1 MDPLLGTGVALLL
14 AMVGY
19 VYWRIPFHTLGKG
32 RVLLV
37 RGVLAIVGLAVGY
50 VMAASHGLHRP
61 SALAVFLATFAGVHV
76 PAAVILFVKHA
87 RGSGKS

>member
-14 AMVGY
+14 AMAGY
-19 VYWRIPFHTLGKG
+19 VYWRIPFHTAGK
-32 RVLLV
+32 RRVVLL
-37 RGVLAIVGLAVGY
+37 RAVLAVVGLSVGA
-50 VMAASHGLHRP
+50 VMAASHGLQRP
-61 SALAVFLATFAGVHV
+61 SALVVFLAAFAGVHF